1 MTEALNPTLVLLR
14 ASIVVHEVGH
24 FVGYLSAAGDSIPDS
39 EPLVIARLE
48 APDAGWRAQYPGSWS
63 PSSGIDRLI
72 ATACGPAG
80 SWSFCEQVLR
90 SESSPGPAELATRI
104 LQADSLD
111 LLSWSITDRC
121 ASDSDRRTTIG
132 LGSLAASAQ
141 YREQIATALKLSAL
155 MGVWLATTEEGQ
167 IFAVTAHRA
176 LLAQGRFEIRAG
188 ALRELA
194 ADAVMRCRGLA
205 SPAPEHAP
213 EPAGATA

>member
-72 ATACGPAG
+72 ATACGPAS
-80 SWSFCEQVLR
+80 SWSFCEQTLR
-90 SESSPGPAELATRI
+90 SESSPGPAESAAKI

-111 LLSWSITDRC
+111 LLGWAITDRC
-121 ASDSDRRTTIG
+121 ASDSDRRTIIG
-132 LGSLAASAQ
+132 LGALAASQQ
-141 YREQIATALKLSAL
+141 YREQTATALKLSAL
-155 MGVWLATTEEGQ
+155 MGIWLATTEEGQ
-167 IFAVTAHRA
+167 LFAVAAHKA
-176 LLAQGRFEIRAG
+176 LQSHGRFEIRAG
-188 ALRELA
+188 ALRQMA
-194 ADAVMRCRGLA
+194 AGAVMHCRGLV
-205 SPAPEHAP
+205 SPAPAEAEA
-213 EPAGATA
+213 EPA